1 MVIEPESGGPG
12 SITNSVLF
20 SGGVVDWLDIAASI
34 TRVTTQRR
42 TLVVNDDQLA
52 VLRRPLD
59 GVLLEEVDGPDAFTL
74 AEGPFSHY
82 RRTVAVSESNDPGS
96 DTGEAMFAVVEETT
110 WKIGVPIFWF
120 IFWVPFW
127 LHVRAGQ
134 QKTRPW
140 WAPAGRLDSRAAYV
154 IGLLGVLAVVNGYIG
169 TVIGQT
175 LTFAADEFCGEFSV
189 DENGLRTCID
199 PAHDKSAR
207 ANIFS
212 VVRIAI
218 VLALGLMVLA
228 DRRGRRTAMTIATTA
243 SCAATAL
250 GALAP
255 FVHWVTGTQ
264 IVARGFASG
273 MWLLLLVFA
282 AEELPP
288 KSRAYGVS
296 MLVLLAGLG
305 SGMVVWVLPAAGVA
319 DWGWRIVYGVA
330 AIFLPAAFWAA
341 RRLPTTRRFA
351 ALERRP
357 LRVSLAEFGS
367 NPLLRRRLL
376 LLGFGAL
383 AATIFSTP
391 ASQFDNQFLRDELG
405 FSAAR
410 ISLFTVTTGTPIG
423 LGVLLGGM
431 LADRFGRRPVGAI
444 GLLIGTSMTL
454 LSFFSG
460 GTAIWFVRSI
470 GVVLG
475 AGVAVPALAVYG
487 PELFPTRLR
496 STANGVTVAFGVV
509 GSVIGLQLV
518 GRLAERWGSFGQA
531 LSVATIGPVIL
542 ILLIITLYP
551 ETANKTLEEL
561 NDEPELTT

>member
-1 MVIEPESGGPG
+1 M
-12 SITNSVLF
+12 
-20 SGGVVDWLDIAASI
+20 
-34 TRVTTQRR
+34 TTQRR
-42 TLVVNDDQLA
+42 TLVVNDEQLA
-52 VLRRPLD
+52 QLRRPLD
-59 GVLLEEVDGPDAFTL
+59 GVLLESVDDLNTFSL
-74 AEGPFSHY
+74 AEGPFSTY
-82 RRTVAVSESNDPGS
+82 GRNLVVAPGEVPGS
-96 DTGEAMFAVVEETT
+96 HAVIEETT
-110 WKIGVPIFWF
+110 WSLAVPVFWF
-120 IFWVPFW
+120 VFWIPFW
-127 LHVRAGQ
+127 LHVRNGQ
-134 QKTRPW
+134 AKVRPW
-140 WAPAGRLDSRAAYV
+140 WAPGGRLDERAAYV
-154 IGLLGVLAVVNGYIG
+154 VGLLGVLAVVNGYIG

-175 LTFAADEFCGEFSV
+175 LTFAADDFCGEFDV
-189 DENGLRTCID
+189 DLDGLRTCVD
-199 PAHDKSAR
+199 PAHDTSAR

-212 VVRIAI
+212 IVRVAVV
-218 VLALGLMVLA
+218 LSLGLMVLA

-243 SCAATAL
+243 SCAATAI
-250 GALAP
+250 GAFAP
-255 FVHWVTGTQ
+255 FVHWVTATQ

-305 SGMVVWVLPAAGVA
+305 SGMVVWVLPAAGIA
-319 DWGWRIVYGVA
+319 EWGWRIVYGVA

-341 RRLPTTRRFA
+341 RKLPTSRRFS

-357 LRVSLAEFGS
+357 LRESLAEFGS
-367 NPLLRRRLL
+367 NPLLRKRLL

-405 FSAAR
+405 FTAAR

-431 LADRFGRRPVGAI
+431 MADRLGRRPVGAF
-444 GLLIGTSMTL
+444 GLFVGTSMTL
-454 LSFFSG
+454 LSFYSG
-460 GTAIWFVRSI
+460 GTAIWFIRSI

-496 STANGVTVAFGVV
+496 STANGVIVAFGVI

-518 GRLAERWGSFGQA
+518 GRLAERWDSFGRA
-531 LSVATIGPVIL
+531 LTVATIGPVLL
-542 ILLIITLYP
+542 IGLIITLYP
-551 ETANKTLEEL
+551 ETANKTLEEI
-561 NDEPELTT
+561 NDEPELST

>member
-1 MVIEPESGGPG
+1 
-12 SITNSVLF
+12 
-20 SGGVVDWLDIAASI
+20 
-34 TRVTTQRR
+34 
-42 TLVVNDDQLA
+42 VNDDQLG

-59 GVLLEEVDGPDAFTL
+59 GILLEKIDGPDAFGL
-74 AEGPFSHY
+74 AEGPFSQY
-82 RRTVAVSESNDPGS
+82 RRTLTVEPGKTPDS
-96 DTGEAMFAVVEETT
+96 HQVTEETT
-110 WKIGVPIFWF
+110 WRVGVPVFWF

-127 LHVRAGQ
+127 LHVRSGQ

-140 WAPAGRLDSRAAYV
+140 WAPAGRLDARAGYV

-175 LTFAADEFCGEFSV
+175 LTFAADEFCGEFAV
-189 DENGLRTCID
+189 DDAGLRTCVD
-199 PAHDKSAR
+199 PAHDRSAR

-212 VVRIAI
+212 IVRVAVI
-218 VLALGLMVLA
+218 LALGLMVLA
-228 DRRGRRTAMTIATTA
+228 DRRGRRTAMTIATGA

-250 GALAP
+250 GAVAP

-330 AIFLPAAFWAA
+330 AIFLPVAFWAA

-357 LRVSLAEFGS
+357 LRESLAEFGS
-367 NPLLRRRLL
+367 NPVLRRRLL

-444 GLLIGTSMTL
+444 GLFI
-454 LSFFSG
+454 
-460 GTAIWFVRSI
+460 
-470 GVVLG
+470 
-475 AGVAVPALAVYG
+475 
-487 PELFPTRLR
+487 
-496 STANGVTVAFGVV
+496 
-509 GSVIGLQLV
+509 V
-518 GRLAERWGSFGQA
+518 GRLAERWDSFGQA
-531 LSVATIGPVIL
+531 LSVATIGPLVL

-551 ETANKTLEEL
+551 ETANRTLEEI
-561 NDEPELTT
+561 NDEPELRS